1 MLTQIG
7 PHLQRKKTKT
17 QVGTQVN
24 SFMCK
29 KFDRAF
35 SVRIQ
40 KQNTKFPVGNIHE
53 NENLADHM
61 KYEILKKAILII
73 SEGTQHSCREGKLAF
88 FKVANF
94 KKMKVEHTECSWPNY
109 LSTILKI
116 QTSR

>member
-7 PHLQRKKTKT
+7 PYLQREKTET
-17 QVGTQVN
+17 QVDTQAN

-40 KQNTKFPVGNIHE
+40 KQNTKFPVKCPVGNIHE

-73 SEGTQHSCREGKLAF
+73 SEGTQHSCREGK
-88 FKVANF
+88 
-94 KKMKVEHTECSWPNY
+94 
-109 LSTILKI
+109 
-116 QTSR
+116 